1 MILSQTF
8 IVFLVSVVV
17 VVNSSISRVVVFDKN
32 NFEESLHNHLTIRS
46 NFPVS
51 SGLVLEQ
58 TIDWC
63 VLCVLMFVAVSIT
76 DSTVK
81 LVKVLKQFKY
91 LLTPILHYRLVCV
104 LRIGPDSLEFETISA

>member
-8 IVFLVSVVV
+8 IVFLVSVVVV

-51 SGLVLEQ
+51 SGLVLVQ
-58 TIDWC
+58 I
-63 VLCVLMFVAVSIT
+63 
-76 DSTVK
+76 
-81 LVKVLKQFKY
+81 
-91 LLTPILHYRLVCV
+91 
-104 LRIGPDSLEFETISA
+104 